1 MREVDYKTGYNLR
14 DMHNGRIDSRTS
26 IEKEENWF
34 VVRLHGNEIARYDGK
49 TLEIDSCGYYTL
61 TTTNRLNGIL
71 YAFSIGYINRKNGSF
86 YINNEKWDG
95 SKRVINIC

>member
-26 IEKEENWF
+26 IEKEGNWF

-71 YAFSIGYINRKNGSF
+71 NAITGGFIKRKGGKF
-86 YINNEKWDG
+86 YLNDEEWDG
-95 SKRVINIC
+95 RAVKVN